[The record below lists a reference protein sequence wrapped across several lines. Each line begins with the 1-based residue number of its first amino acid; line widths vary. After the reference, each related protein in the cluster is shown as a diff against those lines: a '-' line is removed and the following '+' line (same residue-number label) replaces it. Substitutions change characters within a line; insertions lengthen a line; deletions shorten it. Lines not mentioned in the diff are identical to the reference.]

1 MNIELGNI
9 DNIINDDSALR
20 SLVMGIIKDIAD
32 DVVFVLPL
40 GTSEMVK
47 DSFDNF
53 ASKINFDFSLIGRPS
68 RILPS
73 IIKTPPVVAPPVV
86 APPPVVEQVV
96 IPEPEPVV
104 EQVVIAEPVSVVE
117 TTKRKK

>member
-1 MNIELGNI
+1 MNNIELGNI
-9 DNIINDDSALR
+9 DNIINNDSALR
-20 SLVMGIIKDIAD
+20 SLIMGIIKDIGD
-32 DVVFVLPL
+32 DIVFVLPE
-40 GTSEMVK
+40 GTPESTK
-47 DSFDNF
+47 ISLNNITD
-53 ASKINFDFSLIGRPS
+53 KINFDFSLTGRPT

-73 IIKTPPVVAPPVV
+73 IIKTPPVV

-104 EQVVIAEPVSVVE
+104 EQVVIAEPVTVVE